1 MINTVCKYMIHV
13 LIFYS
18 FLVHLQE
25 ASRIRQEADD
35 TKERATYLK
44 DEADNLALDVS
55 DVERQIADR
64 EKQAD
69 DDSALTN
76 DVRLPIMPARCT
88 RYNIM

>member
-1 MINTVCKYMIHV
+1 MIHV
-13 LIFYS
+13 LIFYP
-18 FLVHLQE
+18 FLLHFQE

-55 DVERQIADR
+55 GIEREIVDR

-69 DDSALTN
+69 DDSALTK
-76 DVRLPIMPARCT
+76 DVRLPIMPI
-88 RYNIM
+88 NI